1 MNFELV
7 TESNIEYL
15 RQESTP
21 FDFENSPCDADD
33 LANGI
38 YDYVK
43 TEEAF
48 GVSGVQLSFPYRV
61 FGVYIESNKF
71 AVMFNPKLLLAN
83 EANKVN
89 ETEGCLSFPNLFLNI
104 NRPKDVCVN
113 YQDTTGK
120 LNTIELKDY
129 YARGFLHELDHLNG
143 VVFID
148 YVGKL
153 ALKMARKKVHKNNKR
168 KRKWQHIQD
177 TEQTSKLN

>member
-7 TESNIEYL
+7 TENNMDYL
-15 RQESTP
+15 RQESSP
-21 FDFENSPCDADD
+21 FDFENPPCDAND

-38 YDYVK
+38 HDYVQAV
-43 TEEAF
+43 EAF

-71 AVMFNPKLLLAN
+71 AVMFNPQLMLSN
-83 EANKVN
+83 DANKVN
-89 ETEGCLSFPNLFLNI
+89 ESEGCLSFPNLFLNI

-113 YQDTTGK
+113 YQDTSGA

-153 ALKMARKKVHKNNKR
+153 ALKMARKKVHKHNKR
-168 KRKWQHIQD
+168 KGK
-177 TEQTSKLN
+177 

>member
-153 ALKMARKKVHKNNKR
+153 ALKMVRKKVHKHNKR

>member
-7 TESNIEYL
+7 TENNMGYL
-15 RQESTP
+15 RQESSP
-21 FDFENSPCDADD
+21 FDFENPPCDAND

-43 TEEAF
+43 KAEAF
-48 GVSGVQLSFPYRV
+48 GVSGVQLSLPYRV

-71 AVMFNPKLLLAN
+71 AVMFNPQLLVSN
-83 EANKVN
+83 DSNKVN
-89 ETEGCLSFPNLFLNI
+89 DIEGCLSFPELFLNI
-104 NRPKDVCVN
+104 NRPKEICLK

-153 ALKMARKKVHKNNKR
+153 ALKMARKKVYKHNKR
-168 KRKWQHIQD
+168 KGK
-177 TEQTSKLN
+177 